1 VTNGVDLSTDLQ
13 DWIRLAGMDLA
24 QGSRTHDGRTVIWN
38 KGGEIRY
45 FIDVVGSYC
54 VITSSDRM
62 DDEIFHFGAPTMILV
77 EKYLYGYFGG
87 AVRKHSG
94 FRRVKKPFSRD
105 ELKHGYTLSNVV
117 FAGRERDALMD
128 PAGSMV
134 AIAADD
140 RLVEFSHYV
149 DVPFDTIKGSFLA
162 PDGKP
167 LFASLV

>member
-1 VTNGVDLSTDLQ
+1 MTNDVDLPADLQ
-13 DWIRLAGMDLA
+13 DWIRSAGMDLV
-24 QGSRTHDGRTVIWN
+24 QGSRSHDGRTVIWN

-45 FIDVVGSYC
+45 FIDVVDSYC

-62 DDEIFHFGAPTMILV
+62 GDEIFHFGAPTMSLI

-94 FRRVKKPFSRD
+94 FRRVKKPFTRD
-105 ELKHGYTLSNVV
+105 ELKQGYTLGIVV

-128 PAGSMV
+128 PAGSII

-149 DVPFDTIKGSFLA
+149 DVPFNTIKGSFLA

-167 LFASLV
+167 LFVALV

>member
-1 VTNGVDLSTDLQ
+1 
-13 DWIRLAGMDLA
+13 MDLA

-45 FIDVVGSYC
+45 FIDVVDSCC

-62 DDEIFHFGAPTMILV
+62 GEEIFHFGAPAMSLI
-77 EKYLYGYFGG
+77 EKHLYGYFGG
-87 AVRKHSG
+87 TVRKRSG
-94 FRRVKKPFSRD
+94 LRRVKKPSTRD
-105 ELKHGYTLSNVV
+105 ELKQGYTIGSLM

-128 PAGSMV
+128 DAGSII

-149 DVPFDTIKGSFLA
+149 DAPVDTIKGSFLA
-162 PDGKP
+162 ADGKP
-167 LFASLV
+167 LFVSLG

>member
-1 VTNGVDLSTDLQ
+1 MTTNVDLSTDLQ
-13 DWIRLAGMDLA
+13 DWIRLAGMDLV
-24 QGSRTHDGRTVIWN
+24 QGSRTDDGRTVIWN

-45 FIDVVGSYC
+45 FIDAVDGYC

-62 DDEIFHFGAPTMILV
+62 GAEIFHFGALTMALI

-87 AVRKHSG
+87 SVRKHRG
-94 FRRVKKPFSRD
+94 FRRVKKPFTRD
-105 ELKHGYTLSNVV
+105 ELKQGFSFSNVI
-117 FAGRERDALMD
+117 FAERERDALID

-140 RLVEFSHYV
+140 RLVQFSHYV
-149 DVPFDTIKGSFLA
+149 DVPIDTIKDSFLA

-167 LFASLV
+167 LFASLI